1 MDIAAFVDR
10 DGVITDLGTYNQ
22 EGDLAF
28 LTKKEDVHFF
38 EHTVDAIKLLN
49 KNDIKVIMVTNT
61 PQIAKGL
68 ITEQEAI
75 SINQEI
81 VSQIKQQGAIIDAVY
96 FCPHHPKGTIEQYAV
111 SCSCRKPLPGMLL
124 QASRDMNIDL
134 RNSYMIGDR
143 ISDIRAGDL
152 AGCKTIG
159 VRTGYGCND
168 RFKDAVPN
176 EMADNF
182 YEAAKLINK
191 KKQSLKLFINSGG
204 KGERLYPLTL
214 DMPKPM
220 IKVKGKPLLHHL
232 VEWAKKYNISE
243 VVMMNGYKAEK
254 VIEYF
259 GSGENFGIP
268 IKHSNEPS
276 PLGSGGPLKFAEK
289 SVDNTFVYISG
300 DLICEVD
307 LDKMLDFH
315 RKNKADAT
323 IFLHKSSH
331 PQDSDIL
338 TVDENGKVIKFI
350 SKHEEHINAG
360 DLGNAG
366 LVIMEPRVLNLM
378 DSDVFNFENDFYP
391 KMLNRNFK
399 VMGYVSD
406 ELILDIGTPERL
418 SLIEE
423 SDFGVANKEFK
434 NLILKNFEEHISLMR
449 QVEAVFPNKIAQ
461 ISEVIINAYKNN
473 HKVLTAGNGGS
484 AADAQH
490 IAGELVN
497 KFYLDRRALSAI
509 TLSADTSVLT
519 SWANDKSFDLVFERQ
534 VEAHGTQ
541 GDILIAI
548 STSGNSVNLINAV
561 KKAREKGMI
570 TVGLL
575 GKDGGKLKDICDYE
589 ITVPCSD
596 TPRVQE
602 AHEIIYHTICQLVEQ
617 SFSK

>member
-1 MDIAAFVDR
+1 MNIAAFVDR
-10 DGVITDLGTYNQ
+10 DGVITDLKTYNQ

-28 LTKKEDVHFF
+28 LNRKEDILFF
-38 EHTVDAIKLLN
+38 EDTADAIKLLN
-49 KNDIKVIMVTNT
+49 RNSIKTVMVTNT
-61 PQIAKGL
+61 PQIAKGF

-81 VSQIKQQGAIIDAVY
+81 VNRLKEKGAIIDAIY
-96 FCPHHPKGTIEQYAV
+96 FCPHHPKGTIEKYTV

-124 QASRDMNIDL
+124 QASREMNIDL

-143 ISDIRAGDL
+143 ISDIKAGDL

-168 RFKDAVPN
+168 GFHDAIPN
-176 EMADNF
+176 EMVDNF
-182 YEAAKLINK
+182 YEAAKLIDK

-214 DMPKPM
+214 DIPKPM
-220 IKVKGKPLLHHL
+220 ISVKGKPLLHHL
-232 VEWAKKYNISE
+232 VNWAKKYNISE
-243 VVMMNGYKAEK
+243 IVMMNGYKAEK

-259 GSGENFGIP
+259 GSGEKFGIP

-289 SVDNTFVYISG
+289 HTDNTFVYLSG

-307 LDKMLDFH
+307 LKKMIEFH
-315 RKNKADAT
+315 RKNNADAT

-338 TVDENGKVIKFI
+338 KVDETGRVIKFI
-350 SKHEEHINAG
+350 SKHDDHTNAG

-378 DSDVFNFENDFYP
+378 DSDIFNFENDFYP

-406 ELILDIGTPERL
+406 ELILDVGTPERL
-418 SLIEE
+418 KMIEE
-423 SDFGVANKEFK
+423 SDFGKENIIQPPSK
-434 NLILKNFEEHISLMR
+434 EVISKNFKEHIALM
-449 QVEAVFPNKIAQ
+449 QQAETIFPNKIAQ
-461 ISEVIINAYKNN
+461 ISEVLINAYKNN
-473 HKVLTAGNGGS
+473 RKVLIAGNGGS

-490 IAGELVN
+490 ISGELVN
-497 KFYLDRRALSAI
+497 KFYYDRRALSALA
-509 TLSADTSVLT
+509 LSTDTSVLT
-519 SWANDKSFDLVFERQ
+519 SWANDKNFDFVFERQ
-534 VEAHGTQ
+534 IEAHGNP
-541 GDILIAI
+541 GDVFIAI
-548 STSGNSVNLINAV
+548 STSGNSINLINAV
-561 KKAREKGMI
+561 KKAKEKNMI
-570 TVGLL
+570 TIGLL
-575 GKDGGKLKDICDYE
+575 GKDGGKLKAICDYE
-589 ITVPCSD
+589 IT
-596 TPRVQE
+596 
-602 AHEIIYHTICQLVEQ
+602 
-617 SFSK
+617 